1 MSVCCVIAVTNSQTL
16 AFENIPSTTAAVSLD
31 NVLNQTDLHLI
42 TGTTQWPNVTISVAQ
57 RPSSTP
63 ISGGT
68 LNNLTLGPG
77 QIAAIAVC
85 VGVVWIVAS
94 ALAIW
99 YFFA

>member
-1 MSVCCVIAVTNSQTL
+1 MIAVTNSQ
-16 AFENIPSTTAAVSLD
+16 AFENISSSTTLTISLD
-31 NVLNQTDLHLI
+31 NVLNQTDLDLI

-63 ISGGT
+63 SGGS

-77 QIAAIAVC
+77 QIAAIAVSI
-85 VGVVWIVAS
+85 GVVWIVAS
-94 ALAIW
+94 ALAVW